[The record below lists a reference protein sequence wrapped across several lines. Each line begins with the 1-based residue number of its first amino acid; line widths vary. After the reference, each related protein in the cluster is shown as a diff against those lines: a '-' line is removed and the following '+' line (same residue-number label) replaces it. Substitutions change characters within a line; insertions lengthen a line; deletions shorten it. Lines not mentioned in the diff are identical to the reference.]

1 MKGRSFI
8 FTLLLLWALF
18 NVILPNATGEE
29 NKPVY
34 DLLTCIKSGLQ
45 NHPTLLQSQ
54 HMIKY
59 YRHGVDL
66 AKSKFGPHVSV
77 SASTVEFGNKKTA
90 LTLITTPAG
99 AVITQEARGTN
110 YVTGITVSQP
120 VFSSGSL
127 LGLLGFYA
135 PSVEREKNNL
145 TSQKFTDL
153 QLRGD
158 VIFDII
164 DAYGKILKTLNSLKI
179 EEESLKTSKLLY
191 KTSLTKYNLDLINKS
206 ELLDAERILVN
217 HQTKIVELRSTIEIN
232 LGTLE
237 NKVGGSVKISKI
249 SGDKAKFS
257 SILSDEDSL
266 PSVEKLYELAYQK
279 RNDIKAQ
286 EAKIQSLVENMKFIK
301 SKRYPEVNLG
311 TGYFYKGDLN
321 DPDSNKAYGWNVSLQ
336 LTMNLFD
343 YGENK
348 AEVSQQESL
357 IQVQREILRAL
368 KNDAA
373 YQVQESYQTIQT
385 LKATLTAN
393 QKSIEKAKETLAL
406 TEGRYKQGLVS
417 ELEVMK
423 AHDELAQYEQAFFET
438 EIDIVI
444 RRVALTKSI
453 GSDVLAHNGL

>member
-59 YRHGVDL
+59 YRHGADL
-66 AKSKFGPHVSV
+66 AKSRLGPHLSLFSSV
-77 SASTVEFGNKKTA
+77 VAFGSDKESTS
-90 LTLITTPAG
+90 LITVPGGIISTRQAEG
-99 AVITQEARGTN
+99 YN
-110 YVTGITVSQP
+110 SVTGLWLSQP
-120 VFSSGSL
+120 IYSSGSL
-127 LGLLGFYA
+127 LGFLGLYA
-135 PSVEREKNNL
+135 PSVEREKSNL
-145 TSQKFTDL
+145 MSQKSTDL
-153 QLRGD
+153 QFRLD
-158 VIFDII
+158 VTYDII
-164 DAYGKILKTLNSLKI
+164 DAYGKVLKI
-179 EEESLKTSKLLY
+179 LNALKIAEESLKTNELLY
-191 KTSLTKYNLDLINKS
+191 KTALSKYNLDLINKS

-217 HQTKIVELRSTIEIN
+217 HQMKIVELRSRIEIN

-237 NKVGGSVKISKI
+237 NKVGGSIKISKI
-249 SGDKAKFS
+249 SGDKATFS

-286 EAKIQSLVENMKFIK
+286 EAKIQSLLENLKVLK
-301 SKRYPEVNLG
+301 SKSYPEINFG
-311 TGYFYKGDLN
+311 STYFYQRDFATS
-321 DPDSNKAYGWNVSLQ
+321 DNKSYGWNVFLR
-336 LTMNLFD
+336 LDIPLFD
-343 YGENK
+343 FGENK
-348 AEVSQQESL
+348 AEVAQQESL

-373 YQVQESYQTIQT
+373 YQIQENYQTIQS
-385 LKATLTAN
+385 LKGTLTGQ
-393 QKSIEKAKETLAL
+393 QKNIEKAKETYAL

-423 AHDELAQYEQAFFET
+423 AHDELAKYEQAFFET

-453 GSDVLAHNGL
+453 GSDVLAYNGL